1 MTYTLPLALTDFLPV
16 AFSAVGMFFVARM
29 VAHLSKTQGQMAL
42 IGAGLIVAG
51 GFIKAVWKTIMAATN
66 GTVNIVWM
74 DDGLF
79 VWMAPG
85 FVLMAWAVLS
95 AVQLARGQKPKSVWA
110 VPLGLIAVMFAASIF
125 MAFRRPDSPTWSRVL
140 LGGMVLATV
149 ATSVLLIIFAFR
161 QKMSLMAAL
170 FILNLVG
177 VFLLNG
183 MARMPD
189 QTIALQWVEEAIN
202 AVSWLAFAFAAY
214 KIYQHTRATFG
225 VA

>member
-1 MTYTLPLALTDFLPV
+1 MTYTLSLALTDFLPV

-29 VAHLSKTQGQMAL
+29 VAHLSRRHGRMAL
-42 IGAGLIVAG
+42 LGATLIVVG

-95 AVQLARGQKPKSVWA
+95 AVQLARGQKPKSVWV
-110 VPLGLIAVMFAASIF
+110 VPLVIIASMFATSIF
-125 MAFRRPDSPTWSRVL
+125 MAFRSPDTPTWSRIL
-140 LGGMVLATV
+140 LGSMVLATV
-149 ATSVLLIIFAFR
+149 ATSVLLVIFAVR
-161 QKMSLMAAL
+161 QKMPFLAGL
-170 FILNLVG
+170 FILNLIG
-177 VFLLNG
+177 VFALNG

-189 QTIALQWVEEAIN
+189 QTIALQWVEEVIN

-214 KIYQHTRATFG
+214 KIYQHTRAIFG